1 MKKLIAAAIALALMT
16 GCSPYNELERP
27 SHVKEITLEDGTVIQ
42 EYVVGYSIEDFY
54 LQWHGYAPR

>member
-1 MKKLIAAAIALALMT
+1 MKKLITLSLVLILT

-42 EYVVGYSIEDFY
+42 EYVVGYSIEDF
-54 LQWHGYAPR
+54 LEEFNF